1 MRSHTFSVAFLS
13 ALVLAP
19 MTGWTH
25 AYLVKS
31 SPARRALLTR
41 SPARVELWFNERVE
55 GRFSHLSVWD
65 AEGMQV
71 DTRDMQLGPEDPKKL
86 SVGVPRLGPGVYTVK
101 FRVLSVDGHIA
112 ESQFPFTLRGSP

>member
-1 MRSHTFSVAFLS
+1 
-13 ALVLAP
+13 
-19 MTGWTH
+19 
-25 AYLVKS
+25 
-31 SPARRALLTR
+31 
-41 SPARVELWFNERVE
+41 
-55 GRFSHLSVWD
+55 
-65 AEGMQV
+65 MQV